1 MLTKHEALFEKAIFI
16 KNDVT
21 SRILPNVINHI
32 VLVSASLMVLLVTL
46 SDPGIHS
53 IYLYRALLCTLLS
66 TTLLGVLGTSTIA
79 FDFYR
84 LGIKVSEEALK
95 SSLEDREPKPY
106 IRSGKLFY
114 FLIVFFFVG
123 TLVSFLTSL
132 ILLLLYAWNG

>member
-53 IYLYRALLCTLLS
+53 IYLYRSLLCTLLS

>member
-1 MLTKHEALFEKAIFI
+1 MLTKQEILFEKSVFI

-32 VLVSASLMVLLVTL
+32 ILVSASLMVLLVTL

-66 TTLLGVLGTSTIA
+66 TTFLGVLGTSTIA
-79 FDFYR
+79 FDFYK
-84 LGIKVSEEALK
+84 LGIKVSEEVVRSVRAG
-95 SSLEDREPKPY
+95 EEPKPY
-106 IRSGKLFY
+106 IRTGKLYY

-123 TLVSFLTSL
+123 TLISFLTSL